1 VNSIILFLVL
11 AAFTHLFASMLI
23 HGAEGRWVKKS
34 MLIAW
39 FSLFPLLALTNLWF
53 PFNGG
58 GDDRNYYEAAARTFN
73 SFADFFDLTQFFG
86 LMEQPGYAWLL
97 SILYQFSGQDLIAFK
112 LLNLAFFLMLMPLWY
127 RIGADLESKRF
138 GRAMVLAIPLLTT
151 LWYYWMF
158 MLKDIIITLL
168 QSMFLLGA
176 VQISR
181 TRGKGGWL
189 FVLAATLAL
198 IPFRSQL
205 VLVNMGVLA
214 GFATL
219 MSIRQ
224 GHRIPSLTL
233 VLSVIMITCVLG
245 IASNPEWMAKMGIY
259 AEHRVI
265 GSEAAMNAATLSGE
279 HSPMKR
285 ALFPLLYLFSETA
298 ALSPQ
303 SWVNFNSLSLR
314 GVLALPWILVAVPF
328 FVLGLISLMRRNPQ
342 GARAGSLISRIRSSR
357 AIATPWGGVL
367 VFILISMTVSWTV
380 GDTTRWRI
388 PDMPAIAA
396 VATAGWMSMGRQT
409 RVNVLLL
416 WIAFAGMSFGLNN
429 LIKGV

>member
-1 VNSIILFLVL
+1 
-11 AAFTHLFASMLI
+11 
-23 HGAEGRWVKKS
+23 
-34 MLIAW
+34 
-39 FSLFPLLALTNLWF
+39 
-53 PFNGG
+53 
-58 GDDRNYYEAAARTFN
+58 
-73 SFADFFDLTQFFG
+73 
-86 LMEQPGYAWLL
+86 
-97 SILYQFSGQDLIAFK
+97 
-112 LLNLAFFLMLMPLWY
+112 
-127 RIGADLESKRF
+127 
-138 GRAMVLAIPLLTT
+138 
-151 LWYYWMF
+151 
-158 MLKDIIITLL
+158 
-168 QSMFLLGA
+168 MFLLGA

-224 GHRIPSLTL
+224 GHRVPSLTL